1 MIIKSKN
8 IIAVFVT
15 IIIALSSFNL
25 ISSAS
30 PKFIYAQSLE
40 EKLEQIQKDLETT
53 QQKRKEVEKQ
63 VQEYKNQVDEVENQ
77 LLGALSEL
85 DDLYKKKDEAKS
97 EVDKATI
104 ELVLKEEELKRIEDE
119 LKEKIRILNDRVA
132 AIYKNGNSNI
142 LEILLKAEDFLDF
155 ISKLKLMNLFA
166 EQDTQNIL
174 EVKEK
179 KTATIGIK
187 KSIIDLREKQKEHED
202 KVKQLVVQA
211 EQKAN
216 EIEGIYDEKKN
227 LLSSTTAN
235 KNALI
240 QMEKKLEIQEAEVTR
255 ILESYKYGS
264 APSGKFAW
272 PVAGRIQS
280 GFGNRY
286 HPIFG
291 YNRFHSGIDIVA
303 SYGTLVKAADGGQV
317 VQAGYFGG
325 YGYSVMLYHGGGF
338 ATWYAHLSSINVSM
352 GQFVQRGQ
360 VIGLVGSTGWTTGP
374 HLHFEVRINGAPQ
387 NPLAYLQ

>member
-25 ISSAS
+25 ISTAS
-30 PKFIYAQSLE
+30 PKFIYSQSLE
-40 EKLEQIQKDLETT
+40 DELEQIQQEREET
-53 QQKRKEVEKQ
+53 KEKIKEVTKQ
-63 VQEYKNQVDEVENQ
+63 EQQYMNQVGEVEGQ

-85 DDLYKKKDEAKS
+85 DNLNSKLSQAKS

-104 ELVLKEEELKRIEDE
+104 GLVLKEEELKRIDEE
-119 LKEKIRILNDRVA
+119 LKEKIKILNDRVA
-132 AIYKNGNSNI
+132 VIYKNGNSNI
-142 LEILLKAEDFLDF
+142 LEVLLKAEDFLDF
-155 ISKLKLMNLFA
+155 ISRLKLMNLFA
-166 EQDTQNIL
+166 QQDTQNIL

-202 KVKQLVVQA
+202 KVKQLVMQA
-211 EQKAN
+211 EQKAR
-216 EIEGIYDEKKN
+216 EIDDICNEKKN
-227 LLSSTTAN
+227 LLSRTTAN

-240 QMEKKLEIQEAEVTR
+240 RMEKELEIKEAEVTR
-255 ILESYKYGS
+255 ILESYRYGT

-272 PVAGRIQS
+272 PVAARIIS
-280 GFGNRY
+280 GFGYRI

-291 YNRFHSGIDIVA
+291 VRRFHSGIDLA
-303 SYGTLVKAADGGQV
+303 APYGTLVKAADGGQV
-317 VQAGYFGG
+317 IQAGYFGG
-325 YGYSVMLYHGGGF
+325 YGNSVMLYHGGGF
-338 ATWYAHLSSINVSM
+338 ATWYAHLSSINVSI

-360 VIGLVGSTGWTTGP
+360 VIGLIGSTGWSTGP

-387 NPLAYLQ
+387 NPRAYLQ

>member
-25 ISSAS
+25 ISTAS
-30 PKFIYAQSLE
+30 PKFIYSQSLE
-40 EKLEQIQKDLETT
+40 DELKQIQQEREET
-53 QQKRKEVEKQ
+53 QEKIKEVKKQ
-63 VQEYKNQVDEVENQ
+63 EQQYINQVDEVEGQ

-187 KSIIDLREKQKEHED
+187 KSIIDLREKLKEHED
-202 KVKQLVVQA
+202 RVKQLVVQA
-211 EQKAN
+211 EQKTREIGDIYN
-216 EIEGIYDEKKN
+216 ENKN
-227 LLSSTTAN
+227 LLSQTTAK

-240 QMEKKLEIQEAEVTR
+240 KMEKLLEIQEAEVKR
-255 ILESYKYGS
+255 ILESYKYGT
-264 APSGKFAW
+264 APSGKFIW
-272 PVAGRIQS
+272 PVAARIIS
-280 GFGNRY
+280 YYGYRIHPLFGV
-286 HPIFG
+286 
-291 YNRFHSGIDIVA
+291 NRFHSGIDLA
-303 SYGTLVKAADGGQV
+303 APYGTLVKAADGGQV

-374 HLHFEVRINGAPQ
+374 HLHFEVRINGVPQ
-387 NPLAYLQ
+387 DPRAYLE